1 MSNIRIFGSRAFIR
15 NPTPCSKLEVRSLE
29 GVFVGHSI
37 NKNASRVYIPET
49 RKVLNSKDVKID
61 ETILY
66 RDMTKNSPTLTNE
79 IDVINNDSGNSL
91 ITDGNPCA
99 DELIPQQE
107 MMANVPIPT
116 NEPDVLGD

>member
-1 MSNIRIFGSRAFIR
+1 
-15 NPTPCSKLEVRSLE
+15 
-29 GVFVGHSI
+29 
-37 NKNASRVYIPET
+37 
-49 RKVLNSKDVKID
+49 
-61 ETILY
+61 
-66 RDMTKNSPTLTNE
+66 MTKNPPTLTNE
-79 IDVINNDSGNSL
+79 IDVINNDSENSL